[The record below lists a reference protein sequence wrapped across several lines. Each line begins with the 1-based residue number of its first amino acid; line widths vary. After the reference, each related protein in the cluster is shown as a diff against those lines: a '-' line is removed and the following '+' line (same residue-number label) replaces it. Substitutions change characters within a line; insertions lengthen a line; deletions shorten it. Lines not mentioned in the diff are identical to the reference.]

1 VGPSGVAFLGDEG
14 KRVMLGKKRIAS
26 VSDDGSLHVR
36 VIFAPGEETV
46 RLHGFAAERP
56 KIEVE
61 AGRAGTLE
69 YQSATGEF
77 HLPVSPAGGEVR
89 LSLRAK

>member
-1 VGPSGVAFLGDEG
+1 V
-14 KRVMLGKKRIAS
+14 
-26 VSDDGSLHVR
+26 
-36 VIFAPGEETV
+36 FAPGEETV

-69 YQSATGEF
+69 YQPVTGEF
-77 HLPVSPAGGEVR
+77 RLPVSPTNGEVR